1 MWDVVVIIVTHC
13 AAATMGFIIG
23 VVLGA
28 AK

>member
-1 MWDVVVIIVTHC
+1 MWDIVVIIVTHC
-13 AAATMGFIIG
+13 AAALIGFVIG